1 MHQFNQATDKKIV
14 TTTRDCQGVTV
25 PAGIDVT
32 IPVGQ
37 FITLTQTTPNKA
49 TVIYNGDM
57 VQLQGEELTAI
68 GLEPVLIEFSV
79 ADDGSISKEN
89 VETALDTVYDPEMPV
104 SILQLGLVYG
114 VDIDQD
120 SKTVHI
126 TMTLTSPTCPMGD
139 EILRD
144 IKASVAQVPNVETVE
159 VKIVFQPPWS
169 KEMMS
174 EEAQLEAGM
183 IW

>member
-1 MHQFNQATDKKIV
+1 MHQFNQPTDKKIV
-14 TTTRDCQGVTV
+14 TTNRECYGVTV

-68 GLEPVLIEFSV
+68 GLEPELIEFSV
-79 ADDGSISKEN
+79 TDNGSISKEN
-89 VETALDTVYDPEMPV
+89 IETALGTVYDPEMPV
-104 SILQLGLVYG
+104 NILELGLVYG
-114 VDIDQD
+114 IDIEQE
-120 SKTVHI
+120 SKTVKI

-144 IKASVAQVPNVETVE
+144 VKASVAQVPNVKTVD
-159 VKIVFQPPWS
+159 VKIVFQPPWTR
-169 KEMMS
+169 EMMS
-174 EEAQLEAGM
+174 EEAQLETGM

>member
-1 MHQFNQATDKKIV
+1 MHQFNQENKKIV
-14 TTTRDCQGVTV
+14 TTIRECHGVTV
-25 PAGIDVT
+25 PAGMDVI
-32 IPVGQ
+32 IPADQ

-49 TVIYNGDM
+49 TLIYNGDM

-68 GLEPVLIEFSV
+68 GLEPELIEFNV

-89 VETALDTVYDPEMPV
+89 VDTALDTVYDPEMPV

-114 VDIDQD
+114 VDIDQE
-120 SKTVHI
+120 SKTVQI

-144 IKASVAQVPNVETVE
+144 VKASVAQVPNVETVN
-159 VKIVFQPPWS
+159 VKIVFQPPWTR
-169 KEMMS
+169 EMMS